1 MVINLNDK
9 QTKTSKEGL
18 ISVSHPLAAKIG
30 KDVLDQGGNAMDAVI
45 AIQLTL
51 NVVEPFASGIG
62 GGGYLLYYEQ
72 STGSITAFDARET
85 APAHVDKQ
93 FYLDDSGEYK
103 SFFDMTTHGKTVAVP
118 AIPKLFDYIHKHYA
132 KLSLEDLINPAIEL
146 AIEGHS
152 ANWATEKYSRQQH
165 ARLTKY
171 HETAQVF
178 THENQYW
185 REGDWIIQPELGKTF
200 QILRE
205 QGFNAFYKGDIAKQ
219 LVNVVKECGGT
230 ITLEDLANYD
240 IQIKAPISATFKDYD
255 IYSMGPSSS
264 GGITVIQILKLLE
277 HIDLPSMGPRSVDYL
292 HHLIQAMHLAY
303 SDRAQYLADDNFHEL
318 PVQSLIDDDY
328 LKARSTLIDSN
339 KANID
344 IEHGVVS
351 DCISHTDVEENHTET
366 THFCVIDKEGNIASF
381 TTSIGMIYGSGIT
394 IPGYGVLLNTTMD
407 GFDVVAGGINEIAP
421 YKRPL
426 SNMAPTIVMHHG
438 KLILTVGA
446 PGAISIIASVAQTL
460 INVLVFGM
468 DIQQAIDEPRIYSS
482 HPNRIEWEPQFSQST
497 ILALTA
503 RGHAMEHKPDAYIGD
518 VHGLHVDLNTRDA
531 SGGADDTREG
541 TVMGGEVLSIRKQPL
556 LSPEI
561 YDNDTH
567 RVYFNDVQLPL
578 LAEQVRWMHDK
589 YWVDESVVRIIFS
602 EVSAHIEDLRSYE
615 NAGENYIDIAWVAR
629 KKGYQVTL
637 KDDGLYLTDDTY
649 TSVKRNT
656 NAYYRYD
663 RDSITR

>member
-45 AIQLTL
+45 AIQLAL

-118 AIPKLFDYIHKHYA
+118 AIPKLFDYIHKRYA

-146 AIEGHS
+146 AIEGHA

-171 HETAQVF
+171 YETAQVF

-185 REGDWIIQPELGKTF
+185 REGDWIVQPELGKTF

-219 LVNVVKECGGT
+219 LVNVVKACGGT
-230 ITLEDLANYD
+230 ITLEDLAKYD

-277 HIDLPSMGPRSVDYL
+277 HVDLPSMGPRSVDYL

-303 SDRAQYLADDNFHEL
+303 SDRAQYLADDNFHEV

-407 GFDVVAGGINEIAP
+407 GFDVVDGGINEIAP

-438 KLILTVGA
+438 KPILTVGA

-497 ILALTA
+497 ILALIA

-518 VHGLHVDLNTRDA
+518 VHGLQVDLNTRDA
-531 SGGADDTREG
+531 SGG
-541 TVMGGEVLSIRKQPL
+541 
-556 LSPEI
+556 
-561 YDNDTH
+561 
-567 RVYFNDVQLPL
+567 
-578 LAEQVRWMHDK
+578 
-589 YWVDESVVRIIFS
+589 
-602 EVSAHIEDLRSYE
+602 
-615 NAGENYIDIAWVAR
+615 
-629 KKGYQVTL
+629 
-637 KDDGLYLTDDTY
+637 
-649 TSVKRNT
+649 
-656 NAYYRYD
+656 
-663 RDSITR
+663 

>member
-45 AIQLTL
+45 AIQLAL

-85 APAHVDKQ
+85 APEHVDKQ

-118 AIPKLFDYIHKHYA
+118 AIPKLFDYIHKRYA

-146 AIEGHS
+146 AIEGHA

-185 REGDWIIQPELGKTF
+185 REGDWIVQPELGKTF

-219 LVNVVKECGGT
+219 LVNVVKACGGT
-230 ITLEDLANYD
+230 IILEDLANYD

-277 HIDLPSMGPRSVDYL
+277 HVDLPSMGPRSVDYL

-303 SDRAQYLADDNFHEL
+303 SDRAQYLADDNFHEV

-328 LKARSTLIDSN
+328 LKARSTLINSN

-407 GFDVVAGGINEIAP
+407 GFDVVDGGINEIAP
-421 YKRPL
+421 YK
-426 SNMAPTIVMHHG
+426 
-438 KLILTVGA
+438 
-446 PGAISIIASVAQTL
+446 
-460 INVLVFGM
+460 
-468 DIQQAIDEPRIYSS
+468 
-482 HPNRIEWEPQFSQST
+482 
-497 ILALTA
+497 
-503 RGHAMEHKPDAYIGD
+503 
-518 VHGLHVDLNTRDA
+518 
-531 SGGADDTREG
+531 
-541 TVMGGEVLSIRKQPL
+541 
-556 LSPEI
+556 
-561 YDNDTH
+561 
-567 RVYFNDVQLPL
+567 
-578 LAEQVRWMHDK
+578 
-589 YWVDESVVRIIFS
+589 
-602 EVSAHIEDLRSYE
+602 
-615 NAGENYIDIAWVAR
+615 
-629 KKGYQVTL
+629 
-637 KDDGLYLTDDTY
+637 
-649 TSVKRNT
+649 
-656 NAYYRYD
+656 
-663 RDSITR
+663 

>member
-9 QTKTSKEGL
+9 QKTTSKEGL

-30 KDVLDQGGNAMDAVI
+30 KDVLDQNGNAMDAVI
-45 AIQLTL
+45 AIQLAL

-72 STGSITAFDARET
+72 STGSITAFDVRET

-118 AIPKLFDYIHKHYA
+118 AIPKLFDYIHKRYA

-146 AIEGHS
+146 AVDGHS

-165 ARLTKY
+165 ARLIKY
-171 HETAQVF
+171 HETAKVF
-178 THENQYW
+178 TNENQYW
-185 REGDWIIQPELGKTF
+185 REDDWIVQPEIGKTL

-205 QGFNAFYKGDIAKQ
+205 HGFNTFYKGDIAEK
-219 LVNVVKECGGT
+219 LVNVVKKYGGT

-240 IQIKAPISATFKDYD
+240 IQIKAPISATFKDYY
-255 IYSMGPSSS
+255 IHSMGPSSS

-277 HIDLPSMGPRSVDYL
+277 HVDLPSMGPRSVDYL

-303 SDRAQYLADDNFHEL
+303 SDRAKYLADDNFHDA

-351 DCISHTDVEENHTET
+351 DCISYTDVEENHTET

-407 GFDVVAGGINEIAP
+407 GFDVVDGGINEIAP

-426 SNMAPTIVMHHG
+426 SNMAPTIVTYHG
-438 KLILTVGA
+438 NPILTVGA

-497 ILALTA
+497 ILALIA
-503 RGHAMEHKPDAYIGD
+503 RGHVMENKPDDYIGD
-518 VHGLHVDLNTRDA
+518 VHGLQVDLNTREA

-541 TVMGGEVLSIRKQPL
+541 TVMGGDVLSIRKQPL
-556 LSPEI
+556 PSPEI

-589 YWVDESVVRIIFS
+589 FWIEESVIRIIFPG
-602 EVSAHIEDLRSYE
+602 VSAHIEDLRSYDID
-615 NAGENYIDIAWVAR
+615 GESYIDIAWLAR
-629 KKGYQVTL
+629 KKGYQVTF
-637 KDDGLYLTDDTY
+637 KDDSLYLNDETY
-649 TSVKRNT
+649 HSVKRKT

>member
-45 AIQLTL
+45 AIQLAL

-118 AIPKLFDYIHKHYA
+118 AIPKLFDYIHKRYA

-146 AIEGHS
+146 AIEGHA

-185 REGDWIIQPELGKTF
+185 REGDWIVQPELGKTF

-219 LVNVVKECGGT
+219 LVNVVKACGGT
-230 ITLEDLANYD
+230 TTLEDLANYD

-303 SDRAQYLADDNFHEL
+303 SDRAQYLADDNFHEV

-438 KLILTVGA
+438 KPILTVGA

-497 ILALTA
+497 ILALIA
-503 RGHAMEHKPDAYIGD
+503 RGHAMERKPDAYIGD
-518 VHGLHVDLNTRDA
+518 VHGLQVDLNTRDA

-541 TVMGGEVLSIRKQPL
+541 TVIGGEVLVIRKQPL
-556 LSPEI
+556 PSLKI

-567 RVYFNDVQLPL
+567 RVYFNDMQLPL

-589 YWVDESVVRIIFS
+589 CWIEESVVRIIFPG
-602 EVSAHIEDLRSYE
+602 VSAHIEDLRSYDI
-615 NAGENYIDIAWVAR
+615 AGENYIDIAWLAR
-629 KKGYQVTL
+629 KKGYQVAL
-637 KDDGLYLTDDTY
+637 KDDSLYLTDETSN
-649 TSVKRNT
+649 SVKRNT

>member
-9 QTKTSKEGL
+9 QKTTSKEGL

-30 KDVLDQGGNAMDAVI
+30 KGVLDKGGNAMDAVI
-45 AIQLTL
+45 AIQLAL

-72 STGSITAFDARET
+72 STGSITAFDAREA
-85 APAHVDKQ
+85 APAHIDQ
-93 FYLDDSGEYK
+93 EFYLNDSGEYK

-132 KLSLEDLINPAIEL
+132 KLSLEELINPAIEL
-146 AIEGHS
+146 AMEGHS

-178 THENQYW
+178 TNENRYW
-185 REGDWIIQPELGKTF
+185 REDDWIVQPEIGKTF
-200 QILRE
+200 QILKE
-205 QGFNAFYKGDIAKQ
+205 HGFNAFYKGDIAEK
-219 LVNVVKECGGT
+219 LVNIVKKYGGT
-230 ITLEDLANYD
+230 ITLEDLAKYD
-240 IQIKAPISATFKDYD
+240 IQIKTPISATFKDYD

-264 GGITVIQILKLLE
+264 GGIAVIQILKLLE
-277 HIDLPSMGPRSVDYL
+277 HVDLHSMGARSVDYL
-292 HHLIQAMHLAY
+292 HYLIQAMHLAY
-303 SDRAQYLADDNFHEL
+303 SDRAQFLADDNFHDV
-318 PVQSLIDDDY
+318 PVESLIDDDY
-328 LKARSTLIDSN
+328 LNTRSKLIDSD

-344 IEHGVVS
+344 IEHGAIS
-351 DCISHTDVEENHTET
+351 DCISHTDVDENHTET

-407 GFDVVAGGINEIAP
+407 GFDVVAGGINEIAS

-426 SNMAPTIVMHHG
+426 SNMAPTIVTHHG
-438 KLILTVGA
+438 KPILTVGA

-497 ILALTA
+497 ILALIA
-503 RGHAMEHKPDAYIGD
+503 RGHAMESKPDAYIGD
-518 VHGLHVDLNTRDA
+518 VHGLQVDSNTREA

-541 TVMGGEVLSIRKQPL
+541 TVMGGDVLTIRKQPL
-556 LSPEI
+556 PISNM
-561 YDNDTH
+561 YDNDAYH
-567 RVYFNDVQLPL
+567 VYFNNVQLPL
-578 LAEQVRWMHDK
+578 LADQVRWMHDK
-589 YWVDESVVRIIFS
+589 CWIEESVVRIILS
-602 EVSAHIEDLRSYE
+602 GVSAHVEDLRSYE
-615 NAGENYIDIAWVAR
+615 IAGENYIDIAWLAR

-637 KDDGLYLTDDTY
+637 KDDSLYLSDESY
-649 TSVKRNT
+649 HSVKRNT

>member
-1 MVINLNDK
+1 MNPIKLDFFMRLVHI
-9 QTKTSKEGL
+9 TKG
-18 ISVSHPLAAKIG
+18 
-30 KDVLDQGGNAMDAVI
+30 
-45 AIQLTL
+45 
-51 NVVEPFASGIG
+51 
-62 GGGYLLYYEQ
+62 
-72 STGSITAFDARET
+72 
-85 APAHVDKQ
+85 
-93 FYLDDSGEYK
+93 
-103 SFFDMTTHGKTVAVP
+103 
-118 AIPKLFDYIHKHYA
+118 
-132 KLSLEDLINPAIEL
+132 
-146 AIEGHS
+146 
-152 ANWATEKYSRQQH
+152 
-165 ARLTKY
+165 
-171 HETAQVF
+171 
-178 THENQYW
+178 
-185 REGDWIIQPELGKTF
+185 
-200 QILRE
+200 
-205 QGFNAFYKGDIAKQ
+205 
-219 LVNVVKECGGT
+219 
-230 ITLEDLANYD
+230 
-240 IQIKAPISATFKDYD
+240 
-255 IYSMGPSSS
+255 
-264 GGITVIQILKLLE
+264 
-277 HIDLPSMGPRSVDYL
+277 
-292 HHLIQAMHLAY
+292 
-303 SDRAQYLADDNFHEL
+303 
-318 PVQSLIDDDY
+318 
-328 LKARSTLIDSN
+328 
-339 KANID
+339 
-344 IEHGVVS
+344 
-351 DCISHTDVEENHTET
+351 NHTET

-497 ILALTA
+497 ILALIA

>member
-1 MVINLNDK
+1 V
-9 QTKTSKEGL
+9 
-18 ISVSHPLAAKIG
+18 
-30 KDVLDQGGNAMDAVI
+30 
-45 AIQLTL
+45 
-51 NVVEPFASGIG
+51 
-62 GGGYLLYYEQ
+62 
-72 STGSITAFDARET
+72 
-85 APAHVDKQ
+85 
-93 FYLDDSGEYK
+93 
-103 SFFDMTTHGKTVAVP
+103 
-118 AIPKLFDYIHKHYA
+118 
-132 KLSLEDLINPAIEL
+132 
-146 AIEGHS
+146 
-152 ANWATEKYSRQQH
+152 
-165 ARLTKY
+165 
-171 HETAQVF
+171 
-178 THENQYW
+178 
-185 REGDWIIQPELGKTF
+185 
-200 QILRE
+200 
-205 QGFNAFYKGDIAKQ
+205 
-219 LVNVVKECGGT
+219 
-230 ITLEDLANYD
+230 
-240 IQIKAPISATFKDYD
+240 
-255 IYSMGPSSS
+255 
-264 GGITVIQILKLLE
+264 
-277 HIDLPSMGPRSVDYL
+277 DLPSMGPRSVDYL

-303 SDRAQYLADDNFHEL
+303 SDRAQYLADDNFHEV

-328 LKARSTLIDSN
+328 LKARSTLINSN

-407 GFDVVAGGINEIAP
+407 GFDVVDGGINEIAP

-438 KLILTVGA
+438 KPILTVGA

-497 ILALTA
+497 ILALIA

-518 VHGLHVDLNTRDA
+518 VHGLQVDLNTRDA

-541 TVMGGEVLSIRKQPL
+541 TVIGGDVLSIRKQPL
-556 LSPEI
+556 PSPKI

-567 RVYFNDVQLPL
+567 RVYFNDMQLPL
-578 LAEQVRWMHDK
+578 YAEQVRWMHDK
-589 YWVDESVVRIIFS
+589 YWVDESVIRIIFP
-602 EVSAHIEDLRSYE
+602 EVSVHIEDLRSYE
-615 NAGENYIDIAWVAR
+615 IAGKNYIDIAWLAR

-637 KDDGLYLTDDTY
+637 KDDSLYLTDETY
-649 TSVKRNT
+649 HSVKANT